1 MTNKLHRLFALLL
14 TLIMVASML
23 PMTALADPDDYTV
36 GSTYR
41 LNYNDATKLPALNE
55 GLEWTGPVTSS
66 ELSCGMNEHQHP
78 SIYCSFT
85 PTYENPGEGNY
96 SSTSTEYYVFNYA
109 LWVWDWE
116 KVSKTEYDGYVLVN
130 DPWGLKEGDGLF
142 DNHYTKTVYYKYTC
156 VNHTH
161 GDNCYTTYYT
171 WTVAEKAKYT
181 VTYAWADETNVPED
195 ATLPTDTNSYYAGST
210 VTVAENPTS
219 TSTANGDLQGTWTFD
234 GWTASP
240 ELGENNAMP
249 ASNVT
254 FVGGWTFTEY
264 DKYTVTY
271 AWADETN
278 VPADATLP
286 TDTNS
291 YYAGSTVTVAENPTS
306 TSTANGDL
314 QGTWTFDGWTASPEL
329 GENNAMPADNVTFV
343 GGWTFTEDTKYNV
356 TYKFVSGTEGR
367 NLPTNVTAQL
377 PENGSVYAGATATA
391 DAAFRNVNEM
401 VNGVTVGTWKFKGWE
416 PREVENVQA
425 AVEFVGT
432 WVFTEAPKYTVT
444 YAWADANNVP
454 ADATLPTDTN
464 SYYAGSIVT
473 VAENPTSTSNKKGD
487 LQGTWTFD
495 GWTASPELGENN
507 TMPAGN
513 VTIVGTWEFTEDP
526 KGKLV
531 YAWKEGTEVPADAV
545 LPTDDSYYYVGS
557 TVTVAENPT
566 STSTV
571 NGEMQGT
578 WKFLG
583 WDTSVLP
590 DGKMPEGAEK
600 VIIEGE
606 WQFTEANKYSYT
618 LIYNGNGGV
627 SGTETSLKD
636 SENVENVYATSAE
649 MTVDDCAFTLDRYE
663 FQGWAESLEDAANG
677 IATIQP
683 GEKITFTPN
692 MTSKTL
698 YAVWKKVVFTI
709 TVNKTSTGYNFKDGD
724 NLSFS
729 VSINGDILN
738 ETESISYSAENGWGS
753 FDIDNV
759 REGNV
764 ITVTELGPDKNN
776 YIVEVYDAN
785 GNHVA
790 AKKGDYAQT
799 ITVSDDAT
807 ITFVNKYTPYAEEYT
822 PTPVVPTT
830 PDIPATGDSASITV
844 AAAMILMGAMVAFVA
859 MRKREN

>member
-78 SIYCSFT
+78 SIYCSYT

-109 LWVWDWE
+109 IWVWGWE
-116 KVSKTEYDGYVLVN
+116 KVSKDEYDGYVRVN
-130 DPWGLKEGDGLF
+130 DPWGLTEGDGLF

-181 VTYAWADETNVPED
+181 VTYAWADETNVPE
-195 ATLPTDTNSYYAGST
+195 
-210 VTVAENPTS
+210 
-219 TSTANGDLQGTWTFD
+219 
-234 GWTASP
+234 
-240 ELGENNAMP
+240 
-249 ASNVT
+249 
-254 FVGGWTFTEY
+254 
-264 DKYTVTY
+264 
-271 AWADETN
+271 
-278 VPADATLP
+278 DATLP

-487 LQGTWTFD
+487 LQGTWTFS

-776 YIVEVYDAN
+776 YLVEVYDAN